1 MSLRNYLLAT
11 GTFAAGVSA
20 QVIAGVLPDLAAA
33 RQVSVATAGQL
44 LTAFALTYAVGSPLL
59 AAFTGR
65 WERRTLLVTA
75 MAVMALG
82 NGLAAIAPNYGLL
95 FAARMITALG
105 AAVYTP
111 TATVVA
117 ATLNPVERRARAFA
131 TVFGG
136 LTVALVVGIPL
147 SSALVPSL
155 GYQGVFGVV
164 AGLTAVAAV
173 AVWLVVPRMPA
184 PASASLRSRFALLAD
199 RRIVAL
205 LVVTLL
211 ISLAGLTVYAYL
223 TSVLA
228 DITGVHGVVV
238 SLMLF
243 AYGLGGV
250 LGNWL
255 GGRVTDRF
263 GTRAPLICALALC
276 TVSLAVLPWVASV
289 VAGAVV
295 ILVVWGMANWSINP
309 PMQSRLVD
317 LAPSSAGLTL
327 AMNAAAIYLGI
338 GLSGVTGG
346 LVLEFSGTLALGPV
360 AAVIALAALVVFI
373 AASRRQDSL
382 ARSTTQSGPG
392 NTSPS

>member
-65 WERRTLLVTA
+65 WERRRLLVTA

-82 NGLAAIAPNYGLL
+82 NGLAAVAPNYGLL

-136 LTVALVVGIPL
+136 LTVALVIGIPL
-147 SSALVPSL
+147 SSALVSSL

-164 AGLTAVAAV
+164 AGLTAAAAV
-173 AVWLVVPRMPA
+173 AVWLVLPRVPA
-184 PASASLRSRFALLAD
+184 PAPASLRSRFALLAD
-199 RRIVAL
+199 RRIVAM

-211 ISLAGLTVYAYL
+211 ISIAGLSVYTYL

-228 DITGVHGVVV
+228 EITGVHGAAV

-255 GGRVTDRF
+255 GGRVTDRL

-276 TVSLAVLPWVASV
+276 AVSLAVLPWAASV
-289 VAGAVV
+289 VVGAVV

-373 AASRRQDSL
+373 AASRGQDSL

>member
-1 MSLRNYLLAT
+1 MLAT

-65 WERRTLLVTA
+65 WERRRLLVTA

-82 NGLAAIAPNYGLL
+82 NGLAAVAPNYGLL

-136 LTVALVVGIPL
+136 LTVALVIGIPL
-147 SSALVPSL
+147 SSALVSSL

-164 AGLTAVAAV
+164 AGLTAAAAV
-173 AVWLVVPRMPA
+173 AVWLVLPRVPA
-184 PASASLRSRFALLAD
+184 PAPASLRSRFALLAD
-199 RRIVAL
+199 RRIVAM

-211 ISLAGLTVYAYL
+211 ISIAGLSVYTYL

-228 DITGVHGVVV
+228 EITGVHGAAV

-255 GGRVTDRF
+255 GGRVTDRL

-276 TVSLAVLPWVASV
+276 AVSLAVLPWAASV
-289 VAGAVV
+289 VVGAVV

-373 AASRRQDSL
+373 AASRGQDSL